1 MKTEKEIKSRIENL
15 KEQIREMNKSG
26 GYMIHSRELAEELL
40 QTYTTTGNVRDYTP
54 KSKKEAL

>member
-26 GYMIHSRELAEELL
+26 GYMIHSCEIVEELM
-40 QTYTTTGNVRDYTP
+40 
-54 KSKKEAL
+54 